1 MIEVAEPRAPG
12 EAYAVASSQARRF
25 IAGGNRRGRPVVPDE
40 KLDARF
46 FPVHAIDPAQP
57 LKAGEIAELPP
68 TGWRMMLLSPDGE
81 VVASSEVRNREHGF
95 APSGFVG
102 GNPSLN
108 RLYHRFVEVRDRPG
122 LGLDGPYEA
131 RFFEAPSLHVRAL
144 WLHGPHDV
152 FIVAASPARLA
163 SETEMLEIVNRVLE
177 RKASSRDPSLYG
189 PSEPVLA

>member
-1 MIEVAEPRAPG
+1 MIEVAEPRTPD
-12 EAYAVASSQARRF
+12 EAYAVASSQVRRF
-25 IAGGNRRGRPVVPDE
+25 LAGGNRRGRPVVPDQ
-40 KLDARF
+40 KLDSKF

-57 LKAGEIAELPP
+57 LKAGQIVELPP

-95 APSGFVG
+95 APSGFVAG
-102 GNPSLN
+102 SPSLN
-108 RLYHRFVEVRDRPG
+108 QLYHRFAEVRELPT
-122 LGLDGPYEA
+122 LDGRYEA

-152 FIVAASPARLA
+152 FIVAASPSGLV
-163 SETEMLEIVNRVLE
+163 SETKMLEIVNQVLE

-189 PSEPVLA
+189 PSEPIPA